1 MGHFRQFLPRSVRPI
16 ALALA
21 IATGLNNPAAVLAE
35 ASGAQAPATEAQP
48 QPSDLREP
56 PAQQANLQFDAYI
69 LGPGDGLELK
79 LFDVP
84 DLSGPLDVLNDGTV
98 SLPLVGSARVVG
110 LTLSQAHQWLLTL
123 YRAQLQRPELQLQVV
138 RPRPLRI
145 AVVGEVERPGVYTL
159 TTNETSQTE
168 GAPAAISG
176 LPTVVDAIQKAGGIT
191 LHADLRQVAL
201 QRRLPGETPSF
212 KRASLNLM
220 DLVMAGD
227 LLQNPLLFDGDTIR
241 VPKAQEPVPESIELA
256 ATNLSPQ
263 QINVNVIGEVKS
275 PGRIPLPANTPLVQA
290 VLAAGGLETWRGK
303 KSDIQLVRLNR
314 NGTATRERFNLD
326 LSQGASNPK
335 NPPLRDND
343 TVIVSRSSLAVLS
356 DSIGAVSTPLSGLV
370 NVWSLFRLISDTN
383 N

>member
-1 MGHFRQFLPRSVRPI
+1 MGHFLQFLPRPVRGI

-21 IATGLNNPAAVLAE
+21 IATGLSHPDSVLA
-35 ASGAQAPATEAQP
+35 QAADRLEQPAP
-48 QPSDLREP
+48 
-56 PAQQANLQFDAYI
+56 QANLQDDAYI

-159 TTNETSQTE
+159 TTSETSQTE

-220 DLVMAGD
+220 DLLMAGD

-356 DSIGAVSTPLSGLV
+356 DAIGAVSTPVSGLV